1 MIIGCIIIL
10 AIMNTVTWISGS
22 KVEKDLEAAKLEIEE
37 LKQILRNSE
46 K

>member
-1 MIIGCIIIL
+1 MIIFTLIVLG
-10 AIMNTVTWISGS
+10 IMNVVTWVSTT
-22 KVEKDLEAAKLEIEE
+22 KVEKDLEAARLEIEE

>member
-1 MIIGCIIIL
+1 MIVACIIIL
-10 AIMNTVTWISGS
+10 AIMNTVIWISGS

>member
-1 MIIGCIIIL
+1 MITISLVIL
-10 AIMNTVTWISGS
+10 GIMNVFTWVGNS
-22 KVEKDLEAAKLEIEE
+22 KVEKDLEAARLEIEE